1 MTAPDALIRSWIA
14 AEAAQPIG
22 AAPTALVEA
31 IVNRHGHPVAAVLFY
46 GSCLRRPEPAQG
58 QGLGDDPVFDFYVLV
73 DRYRDAYRGSLAA
86 LANYLLPP
94 NVFYIEHPWQGRRLR
109 AKYAI
114 VSLAQF
120 RRRVSRR
127 GFHSYFWAR
136 FTQPVRLPYARDEA
150 VRIAVDDA
158 LATAIVTMVANSVG
172 LLGDSFDA
180 RELWT
185 RGFEAT
191 YGAELRAE
199 GSDRAGHI
207 YEADRARYDR
217 LTGPALVAAGI
228 VAEQDPATGRFR
240 RAAVS
245 SQQASTI
252 IWGLRRALGKVLSM
266 LRLVKGV
273 FTFDGGLDY
282 ILWKIERHSGVT
294 TSVTPWQRRHPLLAA
309 PSVAWRLYRQGAFR

>member
-1 MTAPDALIRSWIA
+1 MTAPDALLRSWIA
-14 AEAAQPIG
+14 AEAGQPVR
-22 AAPTALVEA
+22 AAARALVEA
-31 IVNRHGHPVAAVLFY
+31 IVDRHGHAVAAVLFY
-46 GSCLRRPEPAQG
+46 GSCLRQPEPAPA
-58 QGLGDDPVFDFYVLV
+58 DDPVFDFYVLV
-73 DRYRDAYRGSLAA
+73 DSYRDAYRSPLAA

-127 GFHSYFWAR
+127 SFHSYFWAR
-136 FTQPVRLPYARDEA
+136 FAQPVRLAYARDA
-150 VRIAVDDA
+150 TTRAAVDEA
-158 LATAIVTMVANSVG
+158 LAAAAVTMVVNSAG
-172 LLGDSFDA
+172 LLGAAFTA
-180 RELWT
+180 GELWT
-185 RGFEAT
+185 RGFQAT

-199 GSDRAGHI
+199 GADRAGLI
-207 YEADRARYDR
+207 YAADRARYDR
-217 LTGPALVAAGI
+217 LTGPALAAAGI
-228 VAEQDPATGRFR
+228 AVAEDAATGRFR
-240 RAAVS
+240 RAAVAS
-245 SQQASTI
+245 SQASAI
-252 IWGLRRALGKVLSM
+252 VWGLRSALGKLLSA

-309 PSVAWRLYRQGAFR
+309 PAVAWRLYRQGAFR

>member
-1 MTAPDALIRSWIA
+1 MTADDALIRSWIA
-14 AEAAQPIG
+14 AEAGQPVG
-22 AAPTALVEA
+22 AAARALVEA
-31 IVNRHGHPVAAVLFY
+31 IVIRHGHAVAAVLFY
-46 GSCLRRPEPAQG
+46 GSCLRQPEPSPG
-58 QGLGDDPVFDFYVLV
+58 EDPVFDFYVLV
-73 DRYRDAYRGSLAA
+73 DNYRDTYRSPLAA

-114 VSLAQF
+114 VGLAQF
-120 RRRVSRR
+120 RRRVSRH

-136 FTQPVRLPYARDEA
+136 FAQPVRLAYARDA
-150 VRIAVDDA
+150 AARAAVDDA
-158 LATAIVTMVANSVG
+158 LAAAAITMVANSVG
-172 LLGDSFDA
+172 LLGTEFDA

-185 RGFEAT
+185 RGFAAT

-199 GSDRAGHI
+199 GSDRAGLI

-217 LTGPALVAAGI
+217 LTGPALAAAG
-228 VAEQDPATGRFR
+228 VAVAQDATTGRFR
-240 RAAVS
+240 RAAAS

-252 IWGLRRALGKVLSM
+252 VWGLRRALGKVLSV

-294 TSVTPWQRRHPLLAA
+294 ASVTPWQRRHPLLAA
-309 PSVAWRLYRQGAFR
+309 PAVAWRLYRQGAFR